1 MRKCWEEKQLC
12 RLGDWYSKERKRYYN
27 RNGWGLAAVNSM
39 AIEERN
45 LVKELGN
52 KDRDTQ
58 RQREAGLI
66 RDANYN
72 KKYKECVEE
81 GIMPRYLERERIE
94 DLRDGRGVRA
104 LIRLRCGNMEEDNKY
119 WLAMDKRACMFCG
132 EGRDNFKHFIR
143 ECRVAKI

>member
-1 MRKCWEEKQLC
+1 
-12 RLGDWYSKERKRYYN
+12 
-27 RNGWGLAAVNSM
+27 M

-94 DLRDGRGVRA
+94 DLRDGRGVWGLDQA
-104 LIRLRCGNMEEDNKY
+104 EM
-119 WLAMDKRACMFCG
+119 W
-132 EGRDNFKHFIR
+132 
-143 ECRVAKI
+143 

>member
-1 MRKCWEEKQLC
+1 
-12 RLGDWYSKERKRYYN
+12 
-27 RNGWGLAAVNSM
+27 M

-72 KKYKECVEE
+72 KKYKECRGRNNAQVLRE
-81 GIMPRYLERERIE
+81 GENRGFEGRERS
-94 DLRDGRGVRA
+94 
-104 LIRLRCGNMEEDNKY
+104 
-119 WLAMDKRACMFCG
+119 
-132 EGRDNFKHFIR
+132 
-143 ECRVAKI
+143 